1 MRPVSRVRPGKYK
14 LPDVCIVLGPRPT
27 TPIFEQPPL
36 VAIEILSPEDRPL
49 RVDQTIAEWLE
60 CGVGYVW
67 VVDPETLESILHT
80 AHGRVPVT
88 DATLRIPGTPIKIPL
103 HQLDDEE

>member
-1 MRPVSRVRPGKYK
+1 MEGAA
-14 LPDVCIVLGPRPT
+14 LCIVQGLRPA

-49 RVDQTIAEWLE
+49 RVDQTIAEWLDF
-60 CGVGYVW
+60 GVEYVW

-80 AHGRVPVT
+80 AHGRVPVL
-88 DATLRIPGTPIKIPL
+88 DATLRIPETPIEIPL
-103 HQLDDEE
+103 RQLEDE